1 MSRKKK
7 IVRQYTTSG
16 LFVKVYDSVKSASV
30 TLNIDS
36 TSISKCCNFDADTA
50 GGFRFEFKQN

>member
-7 IVRQYTTSG
+7 TVKQYTTSG
-16 LFVKVYDSVKSASV
+16 LFVKMYDSVKSASV

-50 GGFRFEFKQN
+50 GGFRFEFKEN